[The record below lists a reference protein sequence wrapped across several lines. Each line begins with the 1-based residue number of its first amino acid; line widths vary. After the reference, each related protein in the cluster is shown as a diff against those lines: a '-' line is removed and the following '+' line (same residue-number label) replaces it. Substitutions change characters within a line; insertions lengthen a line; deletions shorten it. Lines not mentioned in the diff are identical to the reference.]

1 LPLPPPAPDST
12 CLVTGASSGIGSDL
26 ARELARRGHGVTLVA
41 RREERLHDLADELSD
56 AHGVRVEVVAAS
68 VADHEGRAELAAE
81 IERRGLT
88 VETLVNNAGYGSTGR
103 FQDLDP
109 DGEEGMVRLNVEAVV
124 GFCGTYASSMVDRGR
139 GAILNVAS
147 IAAFQPL
154 PYQATY
160 AASKA
165 FVHSFTEALHTDL
178 AETGVTVTVLC
189 PGLTAT
195 EFDAEAGMRS
205 FDELPSFLVDDPA
218 DVAHAAVEGLEAGKR
233 SVVPGAHNVISA
245 LGGRLVP
252 RSLLLPALGRWY
264 PVGG

>member
-1 LPLPPPAPDST
+1 MPLPPPAPDST
-12 CLVTGASSGIGSDL
+12 CLVTGASSGIGSEI
-26 ARELARRGHGVTLVA
+26 ARELAQRGHGVTLVA
-41 RREERLHDLADELSD
+41 RREERLRELADELTNT
-56 AHGVRVEVVAAS
+56 HGIRAEVVGGS
-68 VADHEGRAELAAE
+68 VADHDGRAELAAE

-124 GFCGTYASSMVDRGR
+124 GLCGIYASRMVARGR

-160 AASKA
+160 AATKA
-165 FVHSFTEALHTDL
+165 FINSFTEALHTDL
-178 AETGVTVTVLC
+178 AGTGVTVTVVC
-189 PGLTAT
+189 PGLTET
-195 EFDAEAGMRS
+195 EFGEEAGMGS
-205 FDELPSFLVDDPA
+205 FDRLPSFLVDVPR
-218 DVAHAAVEGLEAGKR
+218 DVAHAAVEGLEAGSR

-245 LGGRLVP
+245 LGGRFMP
-252 RSLLLPALGRWY
+252 RTLLLPALGRLY
-264 PVGG
+264 PVGH